1 MAQLA
6 VVMAG
11 LLLVAETQA
20 SDIADRSIPQGFLS
34 KYMSSESSDSKSS
47 MINYDKFI
55 TPNVNRIVDDK
66 PVLHPATQ
74 VQDSVAFA
82 AASGEPSIGTK
93 DFDPPKMQKLLV
105 HDTIS
110 LSAIGIGCL
119 ALVTMLV
126 VRLRRGLQPAT
137 VPASNV
143 LEMKS
148 QDANVNRKMN
158 FDRIGWGQQSSQSP
172 CSLHVVLHAAGTAEK
187 EKADEFTVIGNDGK
201 RVSLSKVEK
210 EQIFIDA
217 IQSYYFDGRQVL
229 SDADFDLLKEDLAWE
244 GSEYAV
250 LSRNETRFLGAMGA
264 YSRGEEPIMS
274 DDEFDALKASLKAQG
289 SIVACSTEPRCF
301 LDTGICSVTF
311 TPDRF
316 RGIVLYLPAI
326 SVLTLLWTGG
336 TYELISASRGLNP
349 LITLLIGSPLIVSVA
364 QYLTE
369 QVLFK
374 DPFIAQ
380 GPCPDCGANNRL
392 FFGDILG
399 IEGQQQEGDV
409 QCVNCKAALK
419 VNRETLRVSCKKAL
433 A

>member
-1 MAQLA
+1 
-6 VVMAG
+6 
-11 LLLVAETQA
+11 
-20 SDIADRSIPQGFLS
+20 
-34 KYMSSESSDSKSS
+34 
-47 MINYDKFI
+47 
-55 TPNVNRIVDDK
+55 
-66 PVLHPATQ
+66 
-74 VQDSVAFA
+74 
-82 AASGEPSIGTK
+82 
-93 DFDPPKMQKLLV
+93 
-105 HDTIS
+105 
-110 LSAIGIGCL
+110 
-119 ALVTMLV
+119 
-126 VRLRRGLQPAT
+126 
-137 VPASNV
+137 
-143 LEMKS
+143 
-148 QDANVNRKMN
+148 
-158 FDRIGWGQQSSQSP
+158 
-172 CSLHVVLHAAGTAEK
+172 
-187 EKADEFTVIGNDGK
+187 VIGNDGK
-201 RVSLSKVEK
+201 RVTLTKGEK
-210 EQIFIDA
+210 ERVFIDA

-316 RGIVLYLPAI
+316 RGLVLYLPAI

-399 IEGQQQEGDV
+399 VEGFQAEGDV
-409 QCVNCKAALK
+409 QCSNCKTALK
-419 VNRETLRVSCKKAL
+419 VSRDTLRVSCKKAL
-433 A
+433 F

>member
-1 MAQLA
+1 M
-6 VVMAG
+6 G
-11 LLLVAETQA
+11 
-20 SDIADRSIPQGFLS
+20 
-34 KYMSSESSDSKSS
+34 
-47 MINYDKFI
+47 
-55 TPNVNRIVDDK
+55 
-66 PVLHPATQ
+66 
-74 VQDSVAFA
+74 
-82 AASGEPSIGTK
+82 
-93 DFDPPKMQKLLV
+93 
-105 HDTIS
+105 
-110 LSAIGIGCL
+110 
-119 ALVTMLV
+119 
-126 VRLRRGLQPAT
+126 
-137 VPASNV
+137 
-143 LEMKS
+143 
-148 QDANVNRKMN
+148 
-158 FDRIGWGQQSSQSP
+158 
-172 CSLHVVLHAAGTAEK
+172 
-187 EKADEFTVIGNDGK
+187 
-201 RVSLSKVEK
+201 
-210 EQIFIDA
+210 
-217 IQSYYFDGRQVL
+217 YFDGRQVL

-316 RGIVLYLPAI
+316 RGLVLYLPAI
-326 SVLTLLWTGG
+326 SVL
-336 TYELISASRGLNP
+336 P

-399 IEGQQQEGDV
+399 VEGFQAEGDV
-409 QCVNCKAALK
+409 QCSNCKTALK
-419 VNRETLRVSCKKAL
+419 VSRDTLRVSCKKAL
-433 A
+433 F